1 MENKNI
7 KLIIKRTFD
16 IVFSLIGIVLSL
28 PIILVCGILIRV
40 NLGNPIFFKQTR
52 VGKDNK
58 KFEMIKLRT
67 MKDSYDKNGVLL
79 PDCER
84 MTKLG
89 SILRNLSIDE
99 LPEFINILKGDMS
112 FVGPRP
118 LLVEYLNLYNERQI
132 RRHDVIPGLT
142 GWAQING
149 RNNLSWKE
157 KFELDIWYVENW
169 SIYLDM
175 KIIFLTFY
183 KVIKKDGI
191 NQEGQATV
199 EDFNGYN

>member
-1 MENKNI
+1 MGNKNI

>member
-169 SIYLDM
+169 SLYLDM

>member
-1 MENKNI
+1 MGNKNI

-169 SIYLDM
+169 SLYLDM

>member
-1 MENKNI
+1 MQSKDI
-7 KLIIKRTFD
+7 KFVIKRAFD

-40 NLGNPIFFKQTR
+40 NLGSPIFFKQIR
-52 VGKDNK
+52 IGKNNRS
-58 KFEMIKLRT
+58 FEMIKLRT
-67 MKDSYDKNGVLL
+67 MKDSYDSNGNIL
-79 PDCER
+79 PDNER

-89 SILRNLSIDE
+89 SLLRTLSIDE

-118 LLVEYLNLYNERQI
+118 LLVEYLHLYNKRQI
-132 RRHDVIPGLT
+132 KRHDVIPGLT

-149 RNNLSWKE
+149 RNNISWQE

-169 SIYLDM
+169 SLSLDI

-183 KVIKKDGI
+183 KVIKRDGI
-191 NQEGQATV
+191 NQEGQVTV
-199 EDFNGYN
+199 EDFNGFN